1 MLSGR
6 VHLQKAWVGN
16 STSIRI
22 YFSDCVMEW
31 TVSICRLFAFN
42 WAAELEVCWPLESR
56 YKAGGGREVAG
67 VEILDTNRFY
77 NKTPIISARP
87 CCRPRSWSGANTG
100 IYLCCHSLHKKR
112 PVNNPSMWWWY
123 NQRPN
128 KNIGK
133 RLSLRER
140 VKWPTWMSTTHKNT
154 IALTFLILLILYASC
169 KLRSSNS
176 ERTLNRVPHSQ

>member
-31 TVSICRLFAFN
+31 RVSICRLFAFN

-87 CCRPRSWSGANTG
+87 CCRPRSWSGANTRT
-100 IYLCCHSLHKKR
+100 YVCCHSLHKKD
-112 PVNNPSMWWWY
+112 WWKIL
-123 NQRPN
+123 QCDD
-128 KNIGK
+128 G
-133 RLSLRER
+133 
-140 VKWPTWMSTTHKNT
+140 TTNDPIK
-154 IALTFLILLILYASC
+154 ILGNDCPWGRGWSDPLGWA
-169 KLRSSNS
+169 
-176 ERTLNRVPHSQ
+176 PHTKTR